1 MEVNCVIEK
10 ELNEKQKAKK
20 DRILQESTE
29 LFSFKGYDDT
39 TISQIA
45 KAASIS
51 FGSVFTY
58 FETKEE
64 LFEKVITQ
72 PFPDVKEQFS
82 GLTKGNVIT
91 AEYIESIVER
101 HIIFFVKNRLY
112 LQLIQQ
118 VLGNPERFS
127 DLSEKLNEIAV
138 YMRKEIRELV
148 KLGQKQNLLDLE
160 SSEAVATGY
169 ISFLI
174 GMRMFMTD
182 SEESSIWMELKP
194 IALKILGL

>member
-1 MEVNCVIEK
+1 MIEK